1 MAEEV
6 EKGLSLPEGDNKV
19 PAMAYGE
26 MGYTGLTTL
35 GGRVWDEC
43 TYELRWPYAYKTFKQ
58 MALDGAIHPSLD
70 FVESKIAEASWV
82 VRIPKKVPKELEAQL
97 KSQKEFVEQVM
108 NDMEH
113 SWTAMIKDAA
123 SFNRYGFSTLEKV
136 YRYRNKKYGSKYDDG
151 RVGLRKIVGRSQGTI
166 DEWEWK
172 NKGRDIK
179 GFWQRVV
186 TPTDGEIIRDG
197 WEIVKQ
203 QASQEFNLK
212 FIPRYKFLLFR
223 HNAENDSPVGR
234 SPLTGVWQDYKLKQ
248 AYMESEA
255 ISVAQDANAFK
266 ILYLPPEY
274 LVADADED
282 RKASFEM
289 YKKMLEKAH
298 QAKQSGFILPML
310 TDSEG
315 KKMFEFEIK
324 NISGTKSYDV
334 NKIIERLTRS
344 IQVGLFADVLSMGG
358 NGGSYSLAE
367 QKGSVLELAVK
378 SRLNEIK
385 DQLNHDLMNQLFEQ
399 NGWST
404 AGPIPYLDYILPNV
418 ESLDNKSKA
427 YQRIKAVGLLPIV
440 PAVVNQALTDLGID
454 YQVDDDMS
462 TEDLIKLLDPL
473 GEGMSSESGK
483 GLEEGMSNTNGNDT
497 SGSGDAS
504 ISNSENA

>member
-6 EKGLSLPEGDNKV
+6 EKDLSLPEGDNKV

-35 GGRVWDEC
+35 GGRVFDEC

-82 VRIPKKVPKELEAQL
+82 VRIPKNVPKELETQL

-166 DEWEWK
+166 DSWEWK

-179 GFWQRVV
+179 GFWQRVE
-186 TPTDGEIIRDG
+186 TPTDTDHLRDG
-197 WEIVKQ
+197 WEILKI
-203 QASQEFNLK
+203 QATEEFNMK

-223 HNAENDSPVGR
+223 HAAENDSPVGK
-234 SPLTGVWQDYKLKQ
+234 SPLVGVWQDYKMKQ

-255 ISVAQDANAFK
+255 IGTAQDNNAFK

-274 LVADADED
+274 LVADADDD
-282 RKASFEM
+282 RKASFDM

-315 KKMFEFEIK
+315 KKMFDFEIK
-324 NISGTKSYDV
+324 NISGSKSYDV
-334 NKIIERLTRS
+334 NKIIERYTRS
-344 IQVGLFADVLSMGG
+344 IQVGLFADVLAMGG

-367 QKGSVLELAVK
+367 QKGGILELAVK

-385 DQLNHDLMNQLFEQ
+385 DQLNHDLMKQLFEQ

-404 AGPIPYLDYILPNV
+404 EVIPYFDYVLPNT
-418 ESLDNKSKA
+418 ETLDNKSKA
-427 YQRIKAVGLLPIV
+427 WQRMSATNLV
-440 PAVVNQALTDLGID
+440 PRTVVVINQALRDLGID
-454 YQVDDDMS
+454 YQYPDDYPQ
-462 TEDLIKLLDPL
+462 EQLLKELDPFN
-473 GEGMSSESGK
+473 EGVSSESGK
-483 GLEEGMSNTNGNDT
+483 GMETGLNNSN
-497 SGSGDAS
+497 GSGTGSSGDS
-504 ISNSENA
+504 SVSNGENT